1 MSKKKTKVSAQAS
14 AVVAKKTKAVKKPA
28 EAKEETSLAAEIMLQ
43 ETIDPNKLM
52 ALKALLAQVA
62 QLVDDMKNPKGYL
75 METIEQKLNDPADP
89 ANQKAEK
96 AEKPKE
102 DRGYGVRALDD
113 DELACGPDMIKKAA
127 KALAKTPLSFKA
139 WAVII
144 DGAKFPPK
152 DIYRKAFELDGF
164 AMDWDFDTHKA
175 LTWLAH
181 HGFQVERIG

>member
-1 MSKKKTKVSAQAS
+1 MSKKKTVAKVSAQAS
-14 AVVAKKTKAVKKPA
+14 VAKKTKAVKKSA
-28 EAKEETSLAAEIMLQ
+28 EAKEDSTLAAEILLQ
-43 ETIDPNKLM
+43 ETIDPNKVM

-62 QLVDDMKNPKGYL
+62 QLVDDLKNPKGYL
-75 METIEQKLNDPADP
+75 METIEQKINEPSPEAP
-89 ANQKAEK
+89 KTEA
-96 AEKPKE
+96 KPKE

-113 DELACGPDMIKKAA
+113 DELACGPDLIKKAA
-127 KALAKTPLSFKA
+127 KALAKAPKSFKA

-144 DGAKFPPK
+144 EGEKFPPK

-164 AMDWDFDTHKA
+164 EMNWDFDTHKA